1 MSVSDAPTEVP
12 LLLSDTISENVS
24 QDIKEWRTALTI
36 IHAPNDSQ
44 DDPNYNSTT
53 LPFTGTPSFLQ
64 PVPHRWY
71 PKRNFQDTG
80 TGYGL
85 DRDHAFISLLT
96 KDEIQTPPKGDFVRL
111 GLHRQIEIINSEETL
126 CIIVTMRTE
135 EEDKGYEE
143 TFQADYFE
151 LGSGNFQSSTGVK
164 ESQVTLASMKEGPQA
179 IPFTVYQTVLTAP
192 ADKEFTKSGSLKT
205 LSTLFEGLV
214 GYYGLGVFHRVDQ
227 SRTSDKDEIYFI
239 SRGTTIEIY
248 STSGNWSRLR
258 RLDFGIELNASSLLT
273 KPLVTLSPDC
283 FKTAITANGDILLHE
298 IFSGI
303 RLGVFKDD
311 LPEHNLFTVVFEKDF
326 LLIENATLSTLEYL
340 RPNYRSV
347 VRIEALTTSGTEL
360 IHQDY
365 QFAHPQ
371 APGVL
376 TSQSSDAVVNFKR
389 FPGVLPPAEEDKC
402 GQGDGCE
409 SKQLGV
415 MSFTDGFKTKLESSD
430 GSAFFLGVAH
440 SVKDITMVLK
450 IGVGSNSSTGLREE
464 NPEYAA
470 FREIR
475 NIFSAHSCMHGKSI
489 RLQLGPRAW
498 SKMDTPVYV
507 AVGGP
512 DDIATATV
520 PITLADII
528 GTSQQQRLD
537 NCHGRAHGAV
547 PSRGLKRMGRVAHIP
562 VKQRTFIINN
572 HELALP
578 TWHYW
583 RFWNSATET
592 VTTAKDPVMQFKLN
606 GSAGDPYNNSFT
618 QEVFMAHFD
627 ALWHYKDEERVVQ
640 EDQSTLRTSWWAT
653 LFHMFLMK
661 CHLRMPAVVE
671 CYNFNL
677 DFFDNPAIAA
687 LVAYKWNT
695 IGFPYWAV
703 RFNFQCVFYTMV
715 VTASLIQ
722 VYDPQ
727 PGPQIGLF
735 IAIIVAAVLFLW
747 LELLQAIHS
756 WSRYAGS
763 TYNVLDVIVFGL
775 PLAASIQQLVL
786 IYSLMDTDETKGN
799 TSLLSFAILA
809 VLLHMMFELRI
820 NKSVCKYVTII
831 QQAVVEIRAFYIFAG
846 GLLAFAIAIL
856 HLLRARPIEGCE
868 RESAD
873 FPRNFFGALSLSA
886 SYFFMGG
893 RYDPV
898 LSLFEN
904 GDWEFHIMMIV
915 FFFTVIVML
924 NVLIALINAAFT
936 KGDNGWRLAWI
947 EARLRYIE
955 SAENMSYLI
964 PGFRKT
970 HNVFPKQFYFTATKD
985 EVKEY
990 RRKYFPKK
998 KHVDDVIAKK
1008 MGWGY
1013 SDDAEDEDEDE
1024 DENKNYSL
1032 DSQQQQQEQDTN
1044 ANVSSET
1051 LSTSSDGDKKT
1062 EDVQAEETLSNDSGE
1077 NEDKGDIDEVA
1088 GSPLS
1093 TAESA
1098 ILQELRSQVGDLQKQ
1113 LATQSEQFTLQQQQA
1128 EKQFQELKELL
1139 FLRASSV
1146 SS

>member
-1 MSVSDAPTEVP
+1 MSAK
-12 LLLSDTISENVS
+12 ISRN
-24 QDIKEWRTALTI
+24 
-36 IHAPNDSQ
+36 SQ

-85 DRDHAFISLLT
+85 DRDHAFISSLT

-111 GLHRQIEIINSEETL
+111 GLPRQIEIINPEETL
-126 CIIVTMRTE
+126 CIIGTMRTE

-164 ESQVTLASMKEGPQA
+164 GSWGPH
-179 IPFTVYQTVLTAP
+179 FTEQ
-192 ADKEFTKSGSLKT
+192 
-205 LSTLFEGLV
+205 
-214 GYYGLGVFHRVDQ
+214 
-227 SRTSDKDEIYFI
+227 
-239 SRGTTIEIY
+239 
-248 STSGNWSRLR
+248 
-258 RLDFGIELNASSLLT
+258 
-273 KPLVTLSPDC
+273 
-283 FKTAITANGDILLHE
+283 
-298 IFSGI
+298 
-303 RLGVFKDD
+303 
-311 LPEHNLFTVVFEKDF
+311 
-326 LLIENATLSTLEYL
+326 
-340 RPNYRSV
+340 RS
-347 VRIEALTTSGTEL
+347 
-360 IHQDY
+360 
-365 QFAHPQ
+365 
-371 APGVL
+371 
-376 TSQSSDAVVNFKR
+376 AVVNFKR

-402 GQGDGCE
+402 GQDDGCE

-430 GSAFFLGVAH
+430 GSAFFLGVAR

-537 NCHGRAHGAV
+537 NGHGRTHGAV
-547 PSRGLKRMGRVAHIP
+547 PSRGLKRMGRVTHIP

-572 HELALP
+572 HEPALP

-592 VTTAKDPVMQFKLN
+592 VTTAKDPIMQFKLN

-640 EDQSTLRTSWWAT
+640 EDQSTLRTSWWTT

-695 IGFPYWAV
+695 IGFPYWAFTT
-703 RFNFQCVFYTMV
+703 RSPARRLVF
-715 VTASLIQ
+715 
-722 VYDPQ
+722 
-727 PGPQIGLF
+727 F

-820 NKSVCKYVTII
+820 NKSVCKYVAII

-856 HLLRARPIEGCE
+856 HLLKARPIEGCE

-873 FPRNFFGALSLSA
+873 FPRNVFGALSLSA

-898 LSLFEN
+898 LLLFEN

-964 PGFRKT
+964 PGFRKP
-970 HNVFPKQFYFTATKD
+970 HNAFPKQFYFTATKD

-1008 MGWGY
+1008 MGWDY

-1024 DENKNYSL
+1024 DEDKNYSL

-1062 EDVQAEETLSNDSGE
+1062 ENVQAEETLSNDSGE

-1093 TAESA
+1093 IAESA
-1098 ILQELRSQVGDLQKQ
+1098 ILRELRSQVGDLQKQ
-1113 LATQSEQFTLQQQQA
+1113 LATQNEQFTLQQQQA